1 MEPGEGNVLDNIDA
15 ENLNDRDNQEIDVV
29 PLASPVE
36 EAKTDSDDE
45 NDNILRVSTDNK
57 MEAID
62 ELLEVDSPESP
73 LSDDEPVLTTPKYD
87 AVPTQQEDDVEE
99 QVSVEIAEDGLEEEE
114 PKKEFINVLN
124 YEIINKFFDFLD
136 TSNSK
141 ELNSTLSGY
150 FCRVTLVLI

>member
-87 AVPTQQEDDVEE
+87 AVPT
-99 QVSVEIAEDGLEEEE
+99 
-114 PKKEFINVLN
+114 
-124 YEIINKFFDFLD
+124 
-136 TSNSK
+136 
-141 ELNSTLSGY
+141 
-150 FCRVTLVLI
+150 